1 MAELD
6 DPRLEGAVGKCV
18 AALVSLPDADRTKV
32 LDRVTETLKPPPPPA
47 PPPEEPQP

>member
-18 AALVSLPDADRTKV
+18 AALASLPDADRQKV
-32 LDRVTETLKPPPPPA
+32 LDRVNETLKPPPA
-47 PPPEEPQP
+47 PPTEETQPQP